1 MEFVEKWLKFI
12 SISGVMDSNACQ
24 LLFKGSDFCLRSN
37 PDARLCHLAS
47 WSLQPLLHEFEIKNI
62 SLNPKDAAEL
72 LSALKIHFYSIY
84 SKDNRLQSYKR
95 FYEAEKTFNAL
106 KIFYKFYMYI
116 SKFVYGPQCCGDNFI
131 CRSIHCIKSQICI
144 YAKSILQDYIVL
156 TGRNLPNSLQGI
168 KKSIAFN
175 DCCPICTDED
185 KPDGEFVYLSDCR
198 HIYCKDCFLEWSN
211 ECDRKRR
218 NL

>member
-1 MEFVEKWLKFI
+1 
-12 SISGVMDSNACQ
+12 MDSNACYMF
-24 LLFKGSDFCLRSN
+24 LEGFGFSFCSKPDLR
-37 PDARLCHLAS
+37 LYHLAS
-47 WSLQPLLHEFEIKNI
+47 SCLQPLLHEFEVKNI
-62 SLNPKDAAEL
+62 SLDPKDAAEL

-84 SKDNRLQSYKR
+84 SKHNRVQSYNR
-95 FYEAEKTFNAL
+95 FYEAEPTFNAL

-198 HIYCKDCFLEWSN
+198 HIYCKDCFLEWIKV
-211 ECDRKRR
+211 CDREGMKQ
-218 NL
+218 